1 MIQMRKDLAI
11 NKTQR

>member
-1 MIQMRKDLAI
+1 MRKDLAI